1 MAKYKIKTKDRTL
14 IVRVKLSFSEKLN
27 ERELDSF
34 ARKYIRGLL
43 KVKIIKNG
51 CIEYTGPIGISLDE
65 KMKKPISKH
74 DFFFIIEQIVDIT
87 QKLNINNMDIN
98 NIKFDIKN
106 VYINEITKEMQF
118 IYLPLEQIKSGANII
133 EFIENI
139 IYSVIPMQEQDKDYV
154 SKFTYFLRSLSGY
167 NANAIEKYIFKEDKS
182 IVNTIKK
189 RSVGQSGFMT
199 DKPKDYYEHYGRT
212 GDETTGILSNRS
224 MEHITP
230 ILSRDETTGILLDED
245 EETGR
250 LDEDE
255 KTGRLNE
262 EETGRLIED
271 EVTILKENVHYATL
285 YRILTNET
293 IEINKPVFRIGKEH
307 SYSDYFVSNNDKVSR
322 GHADIIVRNG
332 KYFVKD
338 LNSRNRTFIN
348 GQAIP
353 VQQETE
359 IFEGNSLRL
368 ANEEFIFHV

>member
-43 KVKIIKNG
+43 KAKIIKNG

-87 QKLNINNMDIN
+87 HKLNINNMDIN
-98 NIKFDIKN
+98 NIRFNTKN
-106 VYINEITKEMQF
+106 VYINEITKEIQF
-118 IYLPLEQIKSGANII
+118 IYLPLKQIKSGANII

-139 IYSVIPMQEQDKDYV
+139 IYSVIPMQEQDRDYV

-167 NANAIEKYIFKEDKS
+167 NANAIEKYIFKEDRS

-212 GDETTGILSNRS
+212 GDETTGIL
-224 MEHITP
+224 
-230 ILSRDETTGILLDED
+230 LDED

-255 KTGRLNE
+255 KTGRLDE
-262 EETGRLIED
+262 DEETGRLIED

-285 YRILTNET
+285 YRILTDET